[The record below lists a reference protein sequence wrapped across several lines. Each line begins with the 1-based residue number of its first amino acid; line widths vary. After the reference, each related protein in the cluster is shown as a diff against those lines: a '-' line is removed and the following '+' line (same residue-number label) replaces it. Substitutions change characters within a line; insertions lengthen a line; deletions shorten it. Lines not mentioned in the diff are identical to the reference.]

1 MRVLLVN
8 QRFWPAATGSER
20 WLLAIGRRMVADGHN
35 VEAATTDGLSDDYAL
50 NPRARRVDAPDVIDG
65 IAIRRFPIRHLP
77 GSPATHLGLRYGL
90 APMLAALPVPNAW
103 LYALSR
109 LAPPAPELYR
119 WLDREAGPY
128 DLVLCANIVA
138 EGTVAA
144 AAAAARRWGAR
155 FALVPFTHLG
165 AGRVPGADRVGR
177 QYTQRHQRQ
186 LAASAD
192 PLLVMTETERAFYLD
207 AGARPDAVH
216 VVGGGVDED
225 AFQPGDVARC
235 RQVLGTNEPIV
246 AYIAPSHPYK
256 GVLQVADAVERLW
269 EQGEALTLVTAGTAY
284 PDGQRRLDQLAK
296 RRPGSVCILAHVNQ
310 VEKRDLLAASVALA
324 MPSRTDSFGIV
335 FPEAWAQR
343 RPVIGSTAWGMR
355 DVIAD
360 GEDGLLVPFGDGHAL
375 AQALGR
381 LLRDEALRARL
392 GENGLRKVRSRYT
405 WDRVYERVRAAAKL
419 TRDERRMTKDE

>member
-20 WLLAIGRRMVADGHN
+20 WLLAMGRRMVAEGHT
-35 VEAATTDGLSDDYAL
+35 VAAATSDGFRDDFAL
-50 NPRARRVDAPDVIDG
+50 NPRTPRVEAPDSIDG
-65 IAIRRFPIRHLP
+65 IAIRRFPIRPLP
-77 GSPATHLGLRYGL
+77 GSPATHLALRYGL
-90 APMLAALPVPNAW
+90 APILAALPVPTAW
-103 LYALSR
+103 LFALSR
-109 LAPPAPELYR
+109 LAPPVPDLYR
-119 WLDREAGPY
+119 WLRSDPGPY

-138 EGTVAA
+138 DGTVAA
-144 AAAAARRWGAR
+144 AAVAARRWGAR
-155 FALVPFTHLG
+155 IALVPFTHLG

-186 LAASAD
+186 LGASVD
-192 PLLVMTETERAFYLD
+192 HLLVMTETERDFYLD
-207 AGARPDAVH
+207 AGARPGNVH
-216 VVGGGVDED
+216 VVGGGVDEE

-256 GVLQVADAVERLW
+256 GVLQLADAVERLW
-269 EQGEALTLVTAGTAY
+269 AQGEALTLVTAGTAY
-284 PDGQRRLDQLAK
+284 PDGQRRLDQLATL
-296 RRPGSVCILAHVNQ
+296 RPESVRILPHVNQ
-310 VEKRDLLAASVALA
+310 TEKRDLLAASVALA

-360 GEDGLLVPFGDGHAL
+360 GEDGFLVPFGDGPAL
-375 AQALGR
+375 AEALGR
-381 LLRDEALRARL
+381 LLKDEALRARL
-392 GENGLRKVRSRYT
+392 GENGLRKARARYM
-405 WDRVYERVRAAAKL
+405 WDHVYEKVKAAVTTA
-419 TRDERRMTKDE
+419 EGRMTKDE